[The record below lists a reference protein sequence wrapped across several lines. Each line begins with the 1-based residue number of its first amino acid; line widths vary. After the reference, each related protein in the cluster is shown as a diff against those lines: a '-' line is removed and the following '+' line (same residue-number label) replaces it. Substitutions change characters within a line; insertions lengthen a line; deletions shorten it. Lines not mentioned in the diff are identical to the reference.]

1 MTAKFDVSKHLNF
14 KTEMRMSGA
23 IKFEKQMLWK

>member
-1 MTAKFDVSKHLNF
+1 MTAKFDVSKHNF